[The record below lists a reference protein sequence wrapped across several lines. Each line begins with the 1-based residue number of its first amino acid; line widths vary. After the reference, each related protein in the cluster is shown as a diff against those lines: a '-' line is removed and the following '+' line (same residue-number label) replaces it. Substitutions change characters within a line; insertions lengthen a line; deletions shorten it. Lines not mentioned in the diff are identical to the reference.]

1 MNQKKI
7 ETYRVDGFIHTVN
20 LKTSDA
26 VMPAQEK
33 GGAKEMAC
41 IKSCI
46 TKQLKEGGEVK
57 EETTIKVNPNNLKG
71 TVYRFS
77 DFLKILE
84 KVQTA
89 AGFENYEWRRVDVA
103 FDSYEPGFYRK
114 FQKLNNFLTM
124 SMAEASRARNKYRTL
139 DMFTSEQLSIAFKT
153 DRYEMESYNKA
164 IEMDELNDHS
174 RLELRL
180 KKISD
185 YSHGESVDEH
195 FLVNWTKRL
204 DDAISSNNT
213 WQMQL
218 HCNDELERIYKT
230 QKDAFPVRFR
240 SLTDFLIYY
249 QDFIFSKRQMIDLLA
264 RTEEVKNPVNRAEWH
279 KKKYGIEYI
288 SKSDMRLAV
297 KEIKRA
303 MRQFFEG

>member
-1 MNQKKI
+1 MNQTKI
-7 ETYRVDGFIHTVN
+7 ETYRVEGFIHTVN

-26 VMPAQEK
+26 VMPAQEQ
-33 GGAKEMAC
+33 GGARAMAC
-41 IKSCI
+41 LSTI
-46 TKQLKEGGEVK
+46 TSKKLKEDGEVN
-57 EETTIKVNPNNLKG
+57 ETTTLKVNPNNLEG

-77 DFLKILE
+77 DFLEVLE
-84 KVQTA
+84 KVKEA
-89 AGFENYEWRRVDVA
+89 AGFDNFEWRRIDMA
-103 FDSYEPGFYRK
+103 FDSYEPGFYQK
-114 FQKLNNFLTM
+114 FQKLNNFLVM
-124 SMAEASRARNKYRTL
+124 CMAEASRARNKYRTL
-139 DMFTSEQLSIAFKT
+139 DMFTSEQLSVAFKT

-164 IEMDELNDHS
+164 IEMDEAYDHS

-185 YSHGESVDEH
+185 YIHGEPVDEH

-204 DDAISSNNT
+204 DDAISTEST